1 MPVRCGTMRPPSC
14 WGVMRKPKKA
24 PHTSSKK
31 RTRPLSTR
39 RQLPSRSIKR
49 DQRKS
54 HKRAAAQRATAP
66 TISQDIQK
74 HPGPAEADLRS
85 LRSEIVRQ
93 ILESV
98 PIPVPQTD
106 ADDRKNVVSPSRD
119 VEQRRPFLPS
129 SVFASGV
136 NAITI
141 FSTISMELVSLV
153 LRSTER
159 SLGAIQTL
167 MRCRTPGEFVAA
179 YSDLLRAN
187 LNDAFEG
194 AEKVLRQTRR

>member
-1 MPVRCGTMRPPSC
+1 MPLLPC
-14 WGVMRKPKKA
+14 WGVMRKPKKLRQ
-24 PHTSSKK
+24 TSSKK
-31 RTRPLSTR
+31 RTRPLSKR
-39 RQLPSRSIKR
+39 RPLTSRSRKR
-49 DQRKS
+49 GQQRS
-54 HKRAAAQRATAP
+54 HKRASAQRAITS

-74 HPGPAEADLRS
+74 HTGPAEADLRS

-93 ILESV
+93 ILDSGT
-98 PIPVPQTD
+98 IPGPQSK
-106 ADDRKNVVSPSRD
+106 ADDRENVGSPRGD
-119 VEQRRPFLPS
+119 GEQRRPFLPS
-129 SVFASGV
+129 SIFASGV
-136 NAITI
+136 NAITSL
-141 FSTISMELVSLV
+141 STISMELVSLV
-153 LRSTER
+153 LRCTER